1 MRLYNTL
8 SPFDLSSFCS
18 SRYAS
23 AVVEGT
29 VIKPIETKLKF
40 KTQVKVPKVCVTSD
54 MWLVFEV
61 YKLGTGLD
69 PHALL
74 TRVVWSVQLRRGEIR
89 WSHPPALIRLTVYSL
104 LCGVHDHSWGLC

>member
-1 MRLYNTL
+1 
-8 SPFDLSSFCS
+8 
-18 SRYAS
+18 
-23 AVVEGT
+23 

-54 MWLVFEV
+54 IWLVFEV

-74 TRVVWSVQLRRGEIR
+74 TQSRVECTTTLRRGEIR
-89 WSHPPALIRLTVYSL
+89 LSHTPALILLTLQSI
-104 LCGVHDHSWGLC
+104 LCGVHHHSWGLCWLEWVATMDGT